1 MVVTL
6 LASIFVFGILVLVHE
21 VGHFVAAKLTDMRV
35 DRFAIGFGP
44 RIVKYTHGETE
55 YSLRALPLGGFNDIA
70 GMDAANNTAGERGY
84 CAKSIP
90 ARMIVIL
97 AGSFMN
103 LILPIFLFFGIFF
116 FAGVSTPSSEPVL
129 GTVVPGHPA
138 ANAGLL
144 AGDRIVAIE
153 GAPVNSWQD
162 ITSLIK
168 DADGKVLHV
177 EYERAG
183 EHRTVSVIPAYNA
196 QEKRSLIGVS
206 SSVTTRMPG
215 FFEAAELAVTRTGT
229 TLMMMLSML
238 GQMVTGAQQAD
249 LAGPIGVAQIAGEA
263 AQIGVVPL
271 LSLTALLSLN
281 LAIINLF
288 PIPALDGGHFLTL
301 VVEAVR
307 GKPLSAKAMHYAQ
320 MFGVSLLVL
329 LMLYAT
335 KNDIMRIFVG
345 G

>member
-103 LILPIFLFFGIFF
+103 LVLPIFLFFGIFF

-129 GTVVPGHPA
+129 GTVVAGHPA
-138 ANAGLL
+138 ASAGLL

-183 EHRTVSVIPAYNA
+183 ERQTTSVIPAYNA

-215 FFEAAELAVTRTGT
+215 FFEAELAVTRTGT

>member
-1 MVVTL
+1 MVLTF
-6 LASIFVFGILVLVHE
+6 LAAVFVFGILVLVHE
-21 VGHFVAAKLTDMRV
+21 LGHFAAAKLTDMRV

-44 RIVKYTHGETE
+44 RIFKYTRGETE

-70 GMDAANNTAGERGY
+70 GMDPMNNAAGERGY

-97 AGSFMN
+97 AGSLMN
-103 LILPIFLFFGIFF
+103 LILPIFIFFGIFF

-129 GTVVPGHPA
+129 GTVVAGHPA

-144 AGDRIVAIE
+144 ADDRIIAIE
-153 GAPVNSWQD
+153 GTPVTSWQD
-162 ITSLIK
+162 LTSLIK
-168 DADGKVLHV
+168 DAGGKVLRV

-183 EHRTVSVIPAYNA
+183 ERRTTSVIPAYNA
-196 QEKRSLIGVS
+196 QEKRSLIGIS

-215 FFEAAELAVTRTGT
+215 FVESVELAFTRTGT
-229 TLMMMLSML
+229 TLVMMLSML
-238 GQMVTGAQQAD
+238 GQIFTGEQQAD
-249 LAGPIGVAQIAGEA
+249 LAGPLGVAQIAGEA
-263 AQIGVVPL
+263 AQIGMVPL

-307 GKPLSAKAMHYAQ
+307 GKPLSGKATHYAQ
-320 MFGVSLLVL
+320 MFGISLLVL

-335 KNDIMRIFVG
+335 KNDIMRIFAG

>member
-6 LASIFVFGILVLVHE
+6 FAAVFVFGILVLVHE
-21 VGHFVAAKLTDMRV
+21 LGHFAAAKLTDMRV

-44 RIVKYTHGETE
+44 RIFKYTRGETE

-70 GMDAANNTAGERGY
+70 GMDAANNAAGER
-84 CAKSIP
+84 
-90 ARMIVIL
+90 IV
-97 AGSFMN
+97 S
-103 LILPIFLFFGIFF
+103 
-116 FAGVSTPSSEPVL
+116 
-129 GTVVPGHPA
+129 
-138 ANAGLL
+138 
-144 AGDRIVAIE
+144 IE
-153 GAPVNSWQD
+153 GAPVTSWQD

-183 EHRTVSVIPAYNA
+183 ERQTVSVIPVYNA
-196 QEKRSLIGVS
+196 QEKRSLIGIS

-215 FFEAAELAVTRTGT
+215 FFEAVELSVTRTGT

-238 GQMVTGAQQAD
+238 GQIFTGAQQAD

-263 AQIGVVPL
+263 AQIGIVPL

-320 MFGVSLLVL
+320 MFGISLLVL

>member
-1 MVVTL
+1 MVLTL
-6 LASIFVFGILVLVHE
+6 FAAVFVFGILVIVHE
-21 VGHFVAAKLTDMRV
+21 LGHFAAAKLTDMRV

-44 RIVKYTHGETE
+44 RIFKYKRGETE

-70 GMDAANNTAGERGY
+70 GMDAASNMAGERGY

-116 FAGVSTPSSEPVL
+116 FAGVSTPSPEPVL
-129 GTVVPGHPA
+129 GTVVAGHPA
-138 ANAGLL
+138 AGAGLL

-153 GAPVNSWQD
+153 GTPVTSWQD

-168 DADGKVLHV
+168 DAGGKVLRV

-183 EHRTVSVIPAYNA
+183 ERQTTSVIPVYNA
-196 QEKRSLIGVS
+196 QEKRSLIGISASAV
-206 SSVTTRMPG
+206 TRMPG
-215 FFEAAELAVTRTGT
+215 FFESVELAFTRTGT

-238 GQMVTGAQQAD
+238 GQIFTGEQQAD

-263 AQIGVVPL
+263 AQIGIVPL

-307 GKPLSAKAMHYAQ
+307 GKPLSGKAMHYAQ
-320 MFGVSLLVL
+320 MFGISLLVL

>member
-129 GTVVPGHPA
+129 GTVVAGHPA
-138 ANAGLL
+138 ASAGLL

-183 EHRTVSVIPAYNA
+183 ERQTTS
-196 QEKRSLIGVS
+196 VS

>member
-6 LASIFVFGILVLVHE
+6 FAAVFVFGILVLVHE
-21 VGHFVAAKLTDMRV
+21 LGHFAAAKLTDMRV

-44 RIVKYTHGETE
+44 RIFKYTRGETE

-70 GMDAANNTAGERGY
+70 GMDAANNAAGERGY

-116 FAGVSTPSSEPVL
+116 FAGVSTPSPEPVL
-129 GTVVPGHPA
+129 GTVMAGHPA

-144 AGDRIVAIE
+144 AGDRIVSIE
-153 GAPVNSWQD
+153 GAPVTSWQD

-183 EHRTVSVIPAYNA
+183 ERQTVSVIPVYNA
-196 QEKRSLIGVS
+196 QEKRSLIGIS

-215 FFEAAELAVTRTGT
+215 FFEAVELSVTRTGT

-238 GQMVTGAQQAD
+238 GQIFTGAQQAD

-263 AQIGVVPL
+263 AQIGIVPL
-271 LSLTALLSLN
+271 LGLTALLSLN

-320 MFGVSLLVL
+320 MFGISLLVL